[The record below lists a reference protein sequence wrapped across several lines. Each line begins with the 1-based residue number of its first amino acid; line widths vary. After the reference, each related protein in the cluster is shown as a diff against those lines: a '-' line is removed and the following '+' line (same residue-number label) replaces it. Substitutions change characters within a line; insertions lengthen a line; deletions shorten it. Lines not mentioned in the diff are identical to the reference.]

1 MYIREGKLLI
11 EIKNLTKK
19 FDKLAALNNVSFNVN
34 EGSVVGLVGSNGSG
48 KSTLLRVLS
57 GVYQPDGGEV
67 IVNGERLFDNYIA
80 KGECYFI
87 PDFPYF
93 YNNSTLENTAFL
105 YRRLY
110 PNWSEDVFNKF
121 CSVFPINRRQRIINM
136 SKGMQRQAALILAL
150 STCPKY
156 LFLDE
161 IFVGLDPVVRH
172 LLKKIL
178 IDAVYERG
186 VTVMIA
192 SHNLRELEDLCDRV
206 CLLHMGNMLMESD
219 IDALRQKMRKVQIAF
234 KEIPQKPNL
243 FEGIDI
249 VNVWRNGNV
258 FNLTIRGA
266 EESFMPALNA
276 LEPAYISALP
286 LTLEEI
292 FISEME
298 VAGYDIISIIQR

>member
-1 MYIREGKLLI
+1 MI
-11 EIKNLTKK
+11 EIKNLTKR
-19 FDKLAALNNVSFNVN
+19 FDKLTALNNISFNVS

-57 GVYQPDGGEV
+57 GVYQPDSGE
-67 IVNGERLFDNYIA
+67 IVVDGQRLFDNYIA

-110 PNWSEDVFNKF
+110 PNWSEEVFNKF
-121 CSVFPINRRQRIINM
+121 CSVFPINRKQRIINM

-161 IFVGLDPVVRH
+161 IFDGLDPVVRH

-178 IDAVYERG
+178 IDAVCEKG

-234 KEIPQKPNL
+234 KEIPQMPNL
-243 FEGIDI
+243 FEGINV
-249 VNVWRNGNV
+249 VNVWQNGNV
-258 FNLTIRGA
+258 FNLTIRGT
-266 EESFMPALNA
+266 EESFMPQLNA

-298 VAGYDIISIIQR
+298 VAGYDINSIVQR

>member
-1 MYIREGKLLI
+1 MI
-11 EIKNLTKK
+11 EIRNLTKK
-19 FDKLAALNNVSFNVN
+19 FDKLTALNNISFNVS

-57 GVYQPDGGEV
+57 GVYQSDGGEI
-67 IVNGERLFDNYIA
+67 IVDGQGLFDNYIA

-110 PNWSEDVFNKF
+110 PNWSEEIFNKF
-121 CSVFPINRRQRIINM
+121 CSVFPINRKQRIINM

-161 IFVGLDPVVRH
+161 IFDGLDPVVRH

-178 IDAVYERG
+178 IDAVCEKG
-186 VTVMIA
+186 VTVIIA

-219 IDALRQKMRKVQIAF
+219 IDALRQKMRKVQVAF
-234 KEIPQKPNL
+234 TQIPQKPNL
-243 FEGIDI
+243 FEGI
-249 VNVWRNGNV
+249 NVVDVWQNGNV
-258 FNLTIRGA
+258 FNLTIRGT
-266 EESFMPALNA
+266 EESFMPQLNA
-276 LEPAYISALP
+276 LEPAYISTLP

-298 VAGYDIISIIQR
+298 VAGYDISNIVKR

>member
-1 MYIREGKLLI
+1 MI

-19 FDKLAALNNVSFNVN
+19 FDKLTALNNISFNVN

-48 KSTLLRVLS
+48 KSTLLRVMS
-57 GVYQPDGGEV
+57 GVYQPDGGKIV
-67 IVNGERLFDNYIA
+67 IDGNELFDNYIA

-110 PNWSEDVFNKF
+110 PNWSEDIFNRF
-121 CSVFPINRRQRIINM
+121 CSVFPINRKQRIINM

-156 LFLDE
+156 LFMDE
-161 IFVGLDPVVRH
+161 IFDGLDPVVRH

-178 IDAVYERG
+178 IDAVYENG

-219 IDALRQKMRKVQIAF
+219 IDELRQKMRKVQVAF

-243 FEGIDI
+243 FEGINA
-249 VNVWRNGNV
+249 VNIWQNGNV
-258 FNLTIRGA
+258 FNLTIRGT
-266 EESFMPALNA
+266 EDDFMPQLSA

-298 VAGYDIISIIQR
+298 VAGYDINCIIQR